1 MRHIPPDFSA
11 ESLREIDRRLT
22 DLECQED
29 ATLLLAVESGSRAW
43 GFASPDSDFDCRFI
57 FVRRIERY
65 LSLSPPRDVIELP
78 TDGVFDINGWDLAK
92 TLKLMLKG
100 NVTALE
106 WLQSPIN
113 YAGSEH
119 FRDELLA
126 FARRHTSRDLVA
138 RHYLYLGLRQRRAC
152 FSDRASVP
160 LKRLFYALR
169 PAAALRWLRLHP
181 QGNVPPMHFPTL
193 MAETSPPP
201 EIRELVAALIAEK
214 ARTHELGT
222 MILPEAISC
231 FVDTEFDAATRLLG
245 QERNRS
251 TFGAEEEANA
261 LLRRWIGMDGGR
273 SVAIA

>member
-1 MRHIPPDFSA
+1 M
-11 ESLREIDRRLT
+11 LR
-22 DLECQED
+22 
-29 ATLLLAVESGSRAW
+29 
-43 GFASPDSDFDCRFI
+43 
-57 FVRRIERY
+57 
-65 LSLSPPRDVIELP
+65 
-78 TDGVFDINGWDLAK
+78 
-92 TLKLMLKG
+92 G

-138 RHYLYLGLRQRRAC
+138 RHYLYLGLRQRRAY
-152 FSDRASVP
+152 FSDGASVP

-201 EIRELVAALIAEK
+201 EIRDLVAALIAQK
-214 ARTHELGT
+214 AQTHELGT
-222 MILPEAISC
+222 MTLPTAVSR
-231 FVDTEFDAATRLLG
+231 FVDTEFDAFTRLFD
-245 QERNRS
+245 QERNKS
-251 TFGAEEEANA
+251 PLEAEEDANA
-261 LLRRWIGMDGGR
+261 LLRRWIKAGSDR
-273 SVAIA
+273 